1 MGRGSPLL
9 YLSAAGPPTDR
20 QGSRMFTFKLELEND
35 EAAEPAKFVTAVPG
49 WAPGDRVLI
58 RPGLAYRVVE
68 AREGV
73 LVVEH
78 E

>member
-1 MGRGSPLL
+1 
-9 YLSAAGPPTDR
+9 
-20 QGSRMFTFKLELEND
+20 MFTFKLED
-35 EAAEPAKFVTAVPG
+35 ATARPAEPPEFVTAVPG
-49 WAPGDRVLI
+49 WVSGDRVLI

-73 LVVEH
+73 LIVER

>member
-1 MGRGSPLL
+1 
-9 YLSAAGPPTDR
+9 
-20 QGSRMFTFKLELEND
+20 MFTFKLELEND

-68 AREGV
+68 AREGISSSSTSECEV
-73 LVVEH
+73 SESRSGPD
-78 E
+78 EPET